1 MTINPVS
8 RKVAWLRVVTLA
20 IAAFI
25 FNTTE
30 FVPVGLLSD
39 IAESF
44 HMQTAQ
50 VGIMLTIYAWVVA
63 VMSLPFMLLT
73 SQMERRKLLICL
85 FVLFIASHVLS
96 LLAWNFTVLVISRI
110 GIAFAHAIFWSI
122 TASLAIRLAPAGKRA
137 QALSLIAT
145 GTALAMVLGLP
156 IGRVVGQYFGW
167 RTTFFAIG
175 MGALI
180 TLLCLIKLLPKL
192 PSEHSGSLK
201 SLPLLFRRPAL
212 MSLYV
217 LTVVVV
223 TAHYTAYSYI
233 EPFVQN
239 VAGLSANFATVLL
252 LILGGAGIIGSL
264 VFGKLGNRHASSL
277 VSIAI
282 ALLVVCL
289 LLLLPAADSE
299 AHLAI
304 LSIFWGIAIM
314 VIGLGMQVKV
324 LALAPDATDVAMA
337 LFSGIFNIGI
347 GAGALVGN
355 QVSLHWSMSAIGYI
369 GAIPACAALVWAVL
383 IFRKWPVTLE
393 EQPH

>member
-96 LLAWNFTVLVISRI
+96 FLAWSFTVLVISRI

-282 ALLVVCL
+282 ALLVVGL

-383 IFRKWPVTLE
+383 IFRKWPVMLE
-393 EQPH
+393 EQSH